1 LGNSLFDQLKETG
14 LVDKNTAKQVRKQK
28 HKQTRQQKGKKG
40 SQPAESKL
48 RAQQLQEE
56 KAARDREL
64 NLQQKMA
71 AEKKAIAAQI
81 KQLVEMNRI
90 EQNDGEI
97 GFNFVDDNNVQQ
109 IYVTEKIQ
117 DELVRGRLAIIK
129 LAKSYDLVPTGV
141 ADKIALRNPSCV
153 ILCNESQKELSDDE
167 DPYADYQVPD
177 DLMW

>member
-40 SQPAESKL
+40 AKPDESKL
-48 RAQQLQEE
+48 HAQQVQEE

-90 EQNDGEI
+90 EHNDGEI

-109 IYVTEKIQ
+109 INVTEKIQ

-141 ADKIALRNPSCV
+141 ADKIALRNPSSV
-153 ILCNESQKELSDDE
+153 ILCNEPQKELSDDE

>member
-1 LGNSLFDQLKETG
+1 M
-14 LVDKNTAKQVRKQK
+14 DKNTAKQVRKQK

-40 SQPAESKL
+40 GQPAESKL
-48 RAQQLQEE
+48 RAQQVHEE

-64 NLQQKMA
+64 NLKQKKV
-71 AEKKAIAAQI
+71 AERKAISAQI

-90 EQNDGEI
+90 EHSDGEI

-129 LAKSYDLVPTGV
+129 LAKSYEILRQSALQIKLLCVTHRVSFFAMNPRKST
-141 ADKIALRNPSCV
+141 ATMKICTPITRCRM
-153 ILCNESQKELSDDE
+153 I
-167 DPYADYQVPD
+167 
-177 DLMW
+177 